1 MPHLSSRSPCLLIS
15 PNRRGGAA
23 VLLLAVTLASTCAW
37 AADRALPLRE
47 LLQSIARSGV
57 QLIYSSETIPPDL
70 QATPPPADL
79 PVEARLKQL
88 LAPLHLEAQKLPAGG
103 YVIVRSPDLTAT
115 LEVSVSIERE
125 GVVTPLAGAE
135 VMLMTTPHHALTNS
149 SGRATFAD
157 LPPADYSVAVR
168 SDGLR
173 MIRRTVHLAPGNG
186 ATHIEMRVQW
196 EPLSLEEIKIES
208 SRYDAGATLGLPV
221 TRETLESIPTT
232 SSDAARALQLLPG
245 AAVAGYSAKTHVRG
259 SRDDET
265 LYRYDGLTLTDPFH
279 LESFQSVLS
288 VIDPAVME
296 SATTWTGVAPIQFA
310 SHIGAAIDID
320 PRVITGRTID
330 AKLSNRDLGVLLGT
344 PFDDARGTV
353 FVAGRFSNLHSPARW
368 LEPESFSPEF
378 RDYVLRA
385 TFQVWPRT
393 RLMAG
398 AFVTDDLRDTLSS
411 ETEPADQRARFHAN
425 ERYQWLRLVQELL
438 PWVNSETLVSQEF
451 AEERVAGRTK
461 LPNIELGFLT
471 KRTRDSALT
480 LREALTLVPTP
491 QWSLQIGAERT
502 ATNVEDT
509 LASRVTFSPPFVP
522 LLQPTAPGLQDSDI
536 VLHAVAN
543 SLYAGLQ
550 WRRSDRTLADVGVR
564 RDSRQFGAV
573 ALGDTHWSAR
583 ANLRQRLSAAT
594 LVRLG
599 WGQTTQASVFDV
611 SRAADG
617 TVRPEP
623 ARLLTQVNLSVEQV
637 LDRHWFLRTELY
649 DKREHSAL
657 MTHEDVFTPFAL
669 LPEIALGNQLIE
681 TQGARMRGIE
691 IQLESDRT
699 RPFSSWLSY
708 TRSKAEDCINGQ
720 WVLRS
725 WDQPN
730 AAQLGVR
737 WRQDPWRLT
746 GLLSWHSG
754 WPYTPLVVSNSTW
767 QDPSLVSVSLAARNS
782 ARLQN
787 YISLDWRLTWEHD
800 LAGGA
805 FQASLELNNVTN
817 SKSICCQNY
826 SVTRS
831 ADGSSKLID
840 TPGYWLSFSPTLVIR
855 WRH

>member
-1 MPHLSSRSPCLLIS
+1 M
-15 PNRRGGAA
+15 
-23 VLLLAVTLASTCAW
+23 VLLLAVTLASNSTW
-37 AADRALPLRE
+37 ATDKVLPLRD

-57 QLIYSSETIPPDL
+57 QLIYSSETIPPGL
-70 QATPPPADL
+70 QATPPSADQ

-88 LAPLHLEAQKLPAGG
+88 LAPLHLEAQRLPTGG
-103 YVIVRSPDLTAT
+103 YVIVRSSALAAT
-115 LEVSVSIERE
+115 LEVTVSLERE
-125 GVVTPLAGAE
+125 GIVAPLPGAE
-135 VMLMTTPHHALTNS
+135 VTLMATPRHALTNP

-173 MIRRTVHLAPGNG
+173 VIRRTVHLAPGNG
-186 ATHIEMRVQW
+186 ATRIEMRVQW

-221 TRETLESIPTT
+221 TRETLESNPTT

-279 LESFQSVLS
+279 LEAFQSLLS

-296 SATTWTGVAPIQFA
+296 SATTWTGVVPIQFG
-310 SHIGAAIDID
+310 SRLGAAIDIE
-320 PRVITGRTID
+320 PRAITHRTVD
-330 AKLSNRDLGVLLGT
+330 AKLSNRDLGLLLGT
-344 PFDDARGTV
+344 PFDGARGTV
-353 FVAGRFSNLHSPARW
+353 FVAARLSNAHSPARW
-368 LEPESFSPEF
+368 LEPESFSPNF
-378 RDYVLRA
+378 RDYVLRT
-385 TFQVWPRT
+385 TFQVGPRT
-393 RLMAG
+393 HLSVG
-398 AFVTDDLRDTLSS
+398 AFLTDDLRDTLSS
-411 ETEPADQRARFHAN
+411 ETEPADQRARLHAN

-438 PWVNSETLVSQEF
+438 PWVRSETLVSHEF
-451 AEERVAGRTK
+451 AEERVTGRTN

-471 KRTRDSALT
+471 KHTRDSALT
-480 LREALTLVPTP
+480 VREALTLAPAP
-491 QWSLQIGAERT
+491 QWSIQIGAERT
-502 ATNVEDT
+502 ATSVEDT

-522 LLQPTAPGLQDSDI
+522 TLQPTAPVRQDSDI
-536 VLHAVAN
+536 ALHAVA
-543 SLYAGLQ
+543 SALYAGLQ
-550 WRRSDRTLADVGVR
+550 WHRSDRTLADVGVR
-564 RDSRQFGAV
+564 RDGRQFGAA
-573 ALGDTHWSAR
+573 ALGDTHWSGR
-583 ANLRQRLSAAT
+583 ANLRQQLSATT
-594 LVRLG
+594 LLRLG

-623 ARLLTQVNLSVEQV
+623 ARLLTQVDLSIEQV
-637 LDRHWFLRTELY
+637 LNRHWFLRMELY
-649 DKREHSAL
+649 DKRERSAL

-669 LPEIALGNQLIE
+669 LPEIALGNQLIA
-681 TQGARMRGIE
+681 TQGARMRGVE

-699 RPFSSWLSY
+699 RPFSGWLSY
-708 TRSKAEDCINGQ
+708 ARSRAEDTINGQ

-754 WPYTPLVVSNSTW
+754 WPYTPLVASNNTW
-767 QDPSLVSVSLAARNS
+767 QDPNLVSISLAPRNS

-787 YISLDWRLTWEHD
+787 YISLDGRLTWEHE
-800 LAGGA
+800 LADGV
-805 FQASLELNNVTN
+805 FQASLELNDVTN

-826 SVTRS
+826 SVTRTAGGTS
-831 ADGSSKLID
+831 ELID
-840 TPGYWLSFSPTLVIR
+840 TPGYWSSFSPSLVIR